1 VKHQVCRFHILAELN
16 KAVLRAVAQV
26 RKRLAAQKPQLPR
39 GRPVTPEARRK
50 VRRRRHLDRKIG
62 DLFEH
67 RHLFV
72 RRHLTPAE
80 QRTLWRIT
88 RGLPRLRAL
97 RRIVEEIYCLFDRR
111 CRTET
116 ALAKLARLRSQV
128 GRCKGLGPIFKKLR
142 SSDLEKALTFL
153 DDRLLG
159 STSNAVERGNRRH
172 RKMQKTVYWSE
183 LKRRSAAGSPWTC
196 FARPKAPPAS
206 KP

>member
-1 VKHQVCRFHILAELN
+1 VN
-16 KAVLRAVAQV
+16 
-26 RKRLAAQKPQLPR
+26 
-39 GRPVTPEARRK
+39 
-50 VRRRRHLDRKIG
+50 DRKNG
-62 DLFEH
+62 GLFEH

-97 RRIVEEIYCLFDRR
+97 RRIVEEIYRLFGRR

-116 ALAKLARLRSQV
+116 ALAKLARLRIEV
-128 GRCKGLGPIFKKLR
+128 GRRRGLGPIFKELQ
-142 SSDLEKALTFL
+142 SSDLETALTFL

-172 RKMQKTVYWSE
+172 RKMQKTVDRVRTRATIRGRIALDRFREAQGPSRE
-183 LKRRSAAGSPWTC
+183 QTMKALHHARR
-196 FARPKAPPAS
+196 R
-206 KP
+206 